1 MGLSVP
7 NNVLPNQIDV
17 LLSRY
22 PYKSFSDMYSSEDFE
37 RPFIRYKNEAYPKD
51 MNIRLEKNQLNFS
64 FISGVP
70 PIMQGGCQNW
80 IY

>member
-1 MGLSVP
+1 
-7 NNVLPNQIDV
+7 
-17 LLSRY
+17 
-22 PYKSFSDMYSSEDFE
+22 MYSSEDFE